1 MQTLQSALNYPT
13 NYPKFMTGTFTSK
26 IIQKGFVKSD
36 GTSNLYLQI
45 FINKERKQIS
55 LGISVAPKYFDKKK
69 QRVKP
74 LNDLFKDYNLII
86 EKKLSLVNEIQVSY
100 RLANRTITMQGFL
113 EDYYNP
119 SSKTDFIKF
128 YETELKKQK
137 DNKIISLSTYKQQNA
152 TLQKIRRFKAHIF
165 FYEINAELL
174 DNFTAHLRV
183 KEKNQPNTVYTAL
196 KNFKK
201 YLHLANDKKIQTPL
215 SYRYVKTKTIKG
227 NRTFLTSEE
236 LNKMNNYYN
245 STFIKESHQLV
256 LKKFLFAC
264 FTGLRISDVQKLT
277 TENVIQDQLVFVAQ
291 KTNKLT
297 KLKLND
303 SAKQFFNQNNP
314 FTDNYEDQT
323 INSTLKEIAK
333 TLGIKK
339 KISFHV
345 ARHTFATQFLLN
357 GGKVE
362 VLQQLLQHSK
372 IDTTMIYVHI
382 VEEHLNTQI
391 HLLDNILKK

>member
-1 MQTLQSALNYPT
+1 M
-13 NYPKFMTGTFTSK
+13 
-26 IIQKGFVKSD
+26 
-36 GTSNLYLQI
+36 
-45 FINKERKQIS
+45 
-55 LGISVAPKYFDKKK
+55 
-69 QRVKP
+69 
-74 LNDLFKDYNLII
+74 
-86 EKKLSLVNEIQVSY
+86 
-100 RLANRTITMQGFL
+100 
-113 EDYYNP
+113 
-119 SSKTDFIKF
+119 
-128 YETELKKQK
+128 
-137 DNKIISLSTYKQQNA
+137 
-152 TLQKIRRFKAHIF
+152 
-165 FYEINAELL
+165 
-174 DNFTAHLRV
+174 
-183 KEKNQPNTVYTAL
+183 
-196 KNFKK
+196 
-201 YLHLANDKKIQTPL
+201 
-215 SYRYVKTKTIKG
+215 
-227 NRTFLTSEE
+227 
-236 LNKMNNYYN
+236 
-245 STFIKESHQLV
+245 V